1 MDGQKSQFVQSEQLA
16 IEIKKLSQSV
26 KTSLEEAK
34 FDTVQMVQNDIVE
47 VTNQQKDSSF
57 KAQELSG
64 KIDEVRS
71 QMQEAV

>member
-1 MDGQKSQFVQSEQLA
+1 MDSQKSQFVQPEQLE

-71 QMQEAV
+71 QM

>member
-1 MDGQKSQFVQSEQLA
+1 MDSQKSQFVQPEQLE

-47 VTNQQKDSSF
+47 VTNQ
-57 KAQELSG
+57 
-64 KIDEVRS
+64 
-71 QMQEAV
+71 

>member
-1 MDGQKSQFVQSEQLA
+1 MDGQKSQFVQSEQLE